1 MLCTLKL
8 GVFAVPSISAPTKA
22 AARYQ
27 RLALAAAGLFLLVV
41 VFGRAIQ
48 RELLVFLVIR
58 SEAPDASVVQTLI
71 DQSADSATL
80 LQRLW
85 KSQKIPH
92 RLLVMSHLNSVG
104 AGNPDLIKQ
113 MHSVLVEATRDI
125 DLSVREIGLAVLA
138 TEDYPD
144 LLTLAQEQLRDVDPE
159 IRLLGL
165 HYLRIKGDQKRA
177 RAVASLLD
185 DPEPRVAVAAAN
197 ALRTWTGNDFGVRSH
212 LVIVHEDQ
220 DGTKIVDPAKL
231 AAATQGL
238 RQWKDWWKLHEKDFP
253 HVPATHT
260 MSGAPP
266 ASLPAKDFALED
278 LAGKPVRF
286 SEFKGKVVLLN
297 FWTTWCT
304 ACWTEISDLIELQR
318 RRPELVILGISLD
331 GQPDA
336 HDHAPADEGKAER
349 PNLAEIREKV
359 HQFVQTKG
367 ITYRVVLN
375 PTGDI
380 AARFNGHE
388 LPTNVLIDREGKVRR
403 RFIGNRTPVVLEA
416 MIESLGSKQTQQR

>member
-1 MLCTLKL
+1 MLCTIKL
-8 GVFAVPSISAPTKA
+8 GVFAVPSTSAPTKA

-27 RLALAAAGLFLLVV
+27 RLALAAAVLFLLVV

-48 RELLVFLVIR
+48 RELLAFLVIR

-71 DQSADSATL
+71 DQSANSAAF

-85 KSQKIPH
+85 KSQKVPH
-92 RLLVMSHLNSVG
+92 RLLVMNHLNSVG
-104 AGNPDLIKQ
+104 AGNPDLVKQ
-113 MHSVLVEATRDI
+113 MHPVVVEATRDV

-138 TEDYPD
+138 TENHPD

-165 HYLRIKGDQKRA
+165 HYLRIKGDQKWA

-212 LVIVHEDQ
+212 LVIVQEDQ
-220 DGTKIVDPAKL
+220 EGMKIVDPAKL

-238 RQWKDWWKLHEKDFP
+238 RQWKEWWKLHEKDFP
-253 HVPATHT
+253 PVPAAPA
-260 MSGAPP
+260 SDSPP
-266 ASLPAKDFALED
+266 ASLPVKDFELED
-278 LAGKPVRF
+278 LAGKPVRL

-304 ACWTEISDLIELQR
+304 ACWTEIPDLIELQR

-331 GQPDA
+331 GQPDE
-336 HDHAPADEGKAER
+336 HDHAHADEDKAER
-349 PNLAEIREKV
+349 TNLAEIREKV

-380 AARFNGHE
+380 GARFNGHE

-403 RFIGNRTPVVLEA
+403 RFVGSRSPAVFEV
-416 MIESLGSKQTQQR
+416 MVESFVSNQTQQR